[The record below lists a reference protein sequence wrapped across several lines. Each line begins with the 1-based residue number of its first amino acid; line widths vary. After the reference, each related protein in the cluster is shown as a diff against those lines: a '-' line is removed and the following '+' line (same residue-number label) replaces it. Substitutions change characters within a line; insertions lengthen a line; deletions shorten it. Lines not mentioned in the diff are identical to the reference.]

1 MLKLKILFMAIIAES
16 AWGQSP
22 TITHVVTTGLFDTS
36 FAPGTELYIYGTFPS
51 PAAGRDFTIDVGG
64 QSGGIN
70 IADNALFI
78 TAQIPSTAPTGKQ
91 SLTVTYQGQS
101 SNALPV
107 TIAAYAPEFSGGGV
121 TIGGGPTNPPQYN
134 PYYPFSHN
142 STGERVTPTS
152 PAVPGEPIT
161 FSAYGLG
168 ASVTTAN
175 LTIAGQK
182 VPLAQI
188 ANRPQTAGSSPF
200 AFLVPSNEPGGVDP
214 VTLTVGGVTSN
225 TASLPVGTAPAIGRL
240 LNGASFASSGT
251 AAPGALLSIFG
262 ANFGSQDKLG
272 TFPSTTVNGDTVLFG
287 TTPAPIFALAAS
299 GGQINVLV
307 PGELPTSGTVSVTVR
322 TPAGTSPPF
331 SLNLAPAAPGI
342 FYDTDPLD
350 PTRRNAIAVA
360 ANTAWVAMP
369 LSMAASLGLPSNCT
383 VPAKFCGQ
391 PVHPG
396 DYLEI
401 YSTGLGAATP
411 NGDPAG
417 AVLPTGSV
425 APASGNPLYETV
437 ATPSVKIGGQA
448 ATVVFS
454 GIAPGY
460 TGLYQVDVHI
470 PSNVPTGDDV
480 PLQISMPGG
489 ASDSAT
495 ISIQSP

>member
-1 MLKLKILFMAIIAES
+1 VLKFNILCMAVIAGS

-22 TITHVVTTGLFDTS
+22 TITHVVTTGLLDTS
-36 FAPGTELYIYGTFPS
+36 FGPGTEVYIYGTFPS

-78 TAQIPSTAPTGKQ
+78 TAKIPLTAPTGAQ

-107 TIAAYAPEFSGGGV
+107 TIAAYAPEFAGGGV
-121 TIGGGPTNPPQYN
+121 TISGSTKPPQYN
-134 PYYPFSHN
+134 PYYPFTHN
-142 STGERVTPTS
+142 STGQPVTPAS

-161 FSAYGLG
+161 SSAYGLG
-168 ASVTTAN
+168 ASVTALT
-175 LTIAGQK
+175 LTIAGQS

-188 ANRPQTAGSSPF
+188 ANEPQTAGDSAL
-200 AFLVPSNEPGGVDP
+200 AFFVPSNAPVGVDP
-214 VTLTVGGVTSN
+214 VILTVGGVNSN
-225 TASLPVGTAPAIGRL
+225 TATLPVGNAPAIGRL

-251 AAPGALLSIFG
+251 AAPGSLVSIFG
-262 ANFGSQDKLG
+262 ENFGSQDKLG

-307 PGELPTSGTVSVTVR
+307 PDELPTSGTVNVTVQ
-322 TPAGTSPPF
+322 TPSGTSPPF
-331 SLNLAPAAPGI
+331 SLKLAAAAPGI

-350 PTRRNAIAVA
+350 PTRKNAVAVA
-360 ANTAWVAMP
+360 ANTAWIAMP

-383 VPAKFCGQ
+383 VPAAFCGQ
-391 PVHPG
+391 PMHPG

-401 YSTGLGAATP
+401 YATGLGAATP
-411 NGDPAG
+411 NGSPDG

-425 APASGNPLYETV
+425 APVSGNPLYETV
-437 ATPSVKIGGQA
+437 ATPSVTIGGQA

-470 PSNVPTGDDV
+470 PSNAPTGDDV
-480 PLQISMPGG
+480 PLQIAMPGG